1 MNSLSNNEKLIQ
13 SMIDSGFL
21 KTSNIIEAFRSIDRA
36 DFIRKENLFE
46 AYDDCPLPIGYN
58 ATISQPSTV
67 AFMLEKLEP
76 KKGDKILDI
85 GSGSG
90 WTTALLA
97 YLIGEKGQVY
107 GVELVPELVEFGQKN
122 LKKYKFSAK
131 GGSAFGKENAQ
142 ILPAKK
148 ESIGLVKY
156 EPYDKILVSAS
167 GKDLPQEL
175 VKQLK
180 IGGRL
185 IIPIRSSIWK
195 IDKISKDKIRKEEFF
210 GFTFVPLK

>member
-1 MNSLSNNEKLIQ
+1 MNSLFNNEKLIQ
-13 SMIDSGFL
+13 RMIDSGFL
-21 KTSNIIEAFRSIDRA
+21 KTSHIIEAFRSIDRA
-36 DFIRKENLFE
+36 DFIRKENLSE
-46 AYDDCPLPIGYN
+46 AYDDYPLPIGYN

-67 AFMLEKLEP
+67 AFMFEKLEP

-122 LKKYKFSAK
+122 LKKYKF
-131 GGSAFGKENAQ
+131 ENAQ

-148 ESIGLVKY
+148 EMVGLVEY
-156 EPYDKILVSAS
+156 APYDKILVSAS
-167 GKDLPQEL
+167 AKELPQEL
-175 VKQLK
+175 INQLK

-195 IDKISKDKIRKEEFF
+195 IDKISKDKINKEEFF

>member
-1 MNSLSNNEKLIQ
+1 
-13 SMIDSGFL
+13 MIVSGFL

-46 AYDDCPLPIGYN
+46 AYDDYPLPIGYN

-76 KKGDKILDI
+76 RKGDKILDI

-131 GGSAFGKENAQ
+131 GVSDSPVSPSKAGRAGEENAQ

-156 EPYDKILVSAS
+156 ELYDKILVSAS

-195 IDKISKDKIRKEEFF
+195 IDKISKDKIKKEEFF

>member
-1 MNSLSNNEKLIQ
+1 MNLVSNNEKLVQ

-46 AYDDCPLPIGYN
+46 SYDDYPLPIGYN

-122 LKKYKFSAK
+122 LKKYKF
-131 GGSAFGKENAQ
+131 ENAQ

-148 ESIGLVKY
+148 EMVGLVEY
-156 EPYDKILVSAS
+156 APYDKILVSAS
-167 GKDLPQEL
+167 AKELPQEL
-175 VKQLK
+175 INQLK

-195 IDKISKDKIRKEEFF
+195 IDKISKDKINKEEFF